1 MATSGT
7 YTFQMTRDQILTASL
22 RKLGVIAEGQT
33 PSSTNLTD
41 GQYALN
47 GAIAQLRSIGMPL
60 WAKTEYTFTPT
71 TNVYTIGDGMS
82 LDTEFPVRLIQA
94 YRTSTNTKIPMEL
107 VARED
112 FNILPASTSSPPLK
126 LNYQPFINYGRIAL
140 WPTPDSTNTDT
151 VTIVYQRSFQYFTS
165 ASETADLP
173 EEWQLPLIY
182 TTAVLLAPEWGVPL
196 PDRQVLKAEAKEYTD
211 MAKEVGQEDASF
223 FLQPE
228 PRR

>member
-1 MATSGT
+1 MATSGV
-7 YTFQMTRDQILTASL
+7 YTFQMTRDQIITAAL

-41 GQYALN
+41 GQYAVN

-60 WAKTEYTFTPT
+60 WAKSEYTFTPV
-71 TNVYTIGDGMS
+71 TNVYTIGTS
-82 LDTEFPVRLIQA
+82 FTLDTQFPVRLLQA
-94 YRTSTNTKIPMEL
+94 YRTSNNTKIPMEL
-107 VARED
+107 IARED
-112 FNILPASTSSPPLK
+112 FNILPANTSSPPLK

-140 WPTPDSTNTDT
+140 WPIPDSTNTDT
-151 VTIVYQRSFQYFTS
+151 VTIVYQRSFQYFTTGT
-165 ASETADLP
+165 ETADFP
-173 EEWQLPLIY
+173 EEWQIPLVY
-182 TTAVLLAPEWGVPL
+182 TTAVLLAPEWGLPL